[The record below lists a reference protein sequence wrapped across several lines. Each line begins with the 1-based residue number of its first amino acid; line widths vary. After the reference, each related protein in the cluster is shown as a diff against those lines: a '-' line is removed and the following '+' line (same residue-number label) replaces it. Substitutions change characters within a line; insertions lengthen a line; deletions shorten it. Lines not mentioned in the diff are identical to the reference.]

1 MTTPEE
7 LDLWELINDIIV
19 DLYLDLLKKVMVEEM
34 VWAAHPNRMG
44 FAIVTNSSMRQCIAA
59 EYANDRS

>member
-7 LDLWELINDIIV
+7 LDL
-19 DLYLDLLKKVMVEEM
+19 DLATEVMVEEM

-44 FAIVTNSSMRQCIAA
+44 FAIVTNSSMKQCIAS